1 MKKQNTMLTLLLLAL
16 YPMCQSCI
24 DTRLATYLNNAK
36 DTSYINPNSNTEWMI
51 QKHDILNITISS
63 LNQEASEVFNIP
75 NGPNAM
81 NNSNNDRKQN
91 FGYMVDNDGYIQLP
105 LIGNMQA
112 AGQNRKQL
120 QENIRSILKEKQLL
134 VDPIVQIRHMNFE
147 VTVIGEVGRP
157 TVISVPNENISLLKA
172 LGFAGDI
179 TPYGK
184 KDNVLLIREENGKK
198 EIAHINLNEPRF
210 ITSKY
215 YYLKPNDVIYVES
228 NKNRLASV
236 GRGRQIMPAILSGIS
251 VAVIVLDRIL

>member
-1 MKKQNTMLTLLLLAL
+1 MKYTLTASLILFSVLCLS
-16 YPMCQSCI
+16 SCI
-24 DTRLATYLNNAK
+24 DTRKATYFNNVK
-36 DTSYINPNSNTEWMI
+36 DTTYITSNAYSDWMI

-63 LNQEASEVFNIP
+63 LNQQASEVFNLP
-75 NGPNAM
+75 NGPSAN
-81 NNSNNDRKQN
+81 NNSISEKRQVA
-91 FGYMVDNDGYIQLP
+91 GYMVDNDGNIQLP
-105 LIGNMQA
+105 MIGNVSA
-112 AGQNRKQL
+112 AGNRRKQL
-120 QENIRSILKEKQLL
+120 QETITKLLTEKQLL
-134 VDPIVQIRHMNFE
+134 LDPIVQIRHMNFE
-147 VTVIGEVGRP
+147 VTVIGEVGNP

-184 KDNVLLIREENGKK
+184 KNNVLLIREENGKK
-198 EIAHINLNEPRF
+198 EIAHINLNEPTF

-215 YYLKPNDVIYVES
+215 YYLKPNDVVYVES